1 MVKIDLKTIKKIHF
15 IGLGGI
21 GVSALAR
28 LFLSRGACVT
38 GSDLSSG
45 KVVQDLHKAGARVFA
60 GHSQSNVPEDADVL
74 VCSVA
79 VDENNPEYKQAKE
92 IGIPI
97 FTYPQMLGLISRDFK
112 TIAVAGTHGKTTTTA
127 MVAKV
132 MESSGLDPTVIVG
145 SLLPGGSNYKA
156 GKSRYLLIEA
166 DEYRRA
172 FSHYNP
178 FFLIITNIDFD
189 HPDCFSDL
197 SDVQQAFRELALR
210 VPREGV
216 IITDIQHQNI
226 IPVVSGVKA
235 RVVDY
240 RTQLNSVP
248 ELILPGEHNR
258 LNAAAAMAL
267 ASVLEL
273 DPQKVVEGLKSFVGV
288 WRRFEY
294 KGQTPTNALVYD
306 DYAHN
311 PQKIKAAL
319 QGVREKYPDKNLIA
333 IFQPHTFSRL
343 RTFLVDFADSLTDS
357 DLVILLPVYG
367 SREKREDFGFDSE
380 IIEKELKTRG
390 VKALHVKNQ
399 AEAEKA
405 VTKNTKDDSIVIILS
420 AGDASTLA
428 EKLVRP
434 ANDGHNKPE
443 S

>member
-1 MVKIDLKTIKKIHF
+1 MPNINLKTIKRIHF

-28 LFLSRGACVT
+28 LFLSQGARVT

-45 KVVQDLHKAGARVFA
+45 KVVQDLHKAGAQVFA
-60 GHSQSNVPEDADVL
+60 GHAQSNVPKDADLL

-79 VDENNPEYKQAKE
+79 VDEKNPEYKQAKK

-112 TIAVAGTHGKTTTTA
+112 TIAIAGTHGKTTTTA
-127 MVAKV
+127 MAAKV
-132 MESSGLDPTVIVG
+132 LESSGLDPTVIVG
-145 SLLPGGSNYKA
+145 SLLPGGSNYQA
-156 GKSRYLLIEA
+156 GKSQYLLIEA

-172 FSHYNP
+172 FSHYDP
-178 FFLIITNIDFD
+178 LFLIITNVDFD
-189 HPDCFSDL
+189 HPDYFSDL

-210 VPREGV
+210 VPEEGV
-216 IITDIQHQNI
+216 IITDTHNQNI
-226 IPVVSGVKA
+226 IPVIHGATA
-235 RVVDY
+235 RIVDY
-240 RTQLNSVP
+240 RTHLNNVP

-258 LNAAAAMAL
+258 LNAAATMAL
-267 ASVLEL
+267 AYVLKL
-273 DPQKVVEGLKSFVGV
+273 DRQKAVESLRSFVGV

-294 KGQTPTNALVYD
+294 KGRTLTNAPVYD

-319 QGVREKYPDKNLIA
+319 QGAREKYPDNNLVA

-343 RTFLVDFADSLTDS
+343 RTFLADFTDSLASADF
-357 DLVILLPVYG
+357 VILLPVYG
-367 SREKREDFGFDSE
+367 SRERHEDFGFDSE
-380 IIEKELKTRG
+380 IIEKELKAKG
-390 VKALHVKNQ
+390 VKTLYVKNQ
-399 AEAEKA
+399 TEAEKV
-405 VTKNTKDDSIVIILS
+405 VTKNTKDDSVVIILS

-428 EKLVRP
+428 EKLVKP
-434 ANDGHNKPE
+434 ANGDFNRQK